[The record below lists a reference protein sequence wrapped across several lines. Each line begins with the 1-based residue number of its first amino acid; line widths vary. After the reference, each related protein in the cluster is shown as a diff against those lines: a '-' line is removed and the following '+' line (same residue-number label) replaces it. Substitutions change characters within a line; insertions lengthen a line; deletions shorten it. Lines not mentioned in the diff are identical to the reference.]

1 MLVNKAGTMVL
12 AFLVLY
18 LTRELHV
25 SVGRAGLVL
34 AMYGAAALVAAP
46 ISGRLCDRF
55 GPIRIMRLSLLA
67 SGVVMLL
74 YPLARTPP
82 GVIAATLLLSVATE
96 SFRPA
101 NMAMIGDLVEP
112 SRRKTGF
119 ALNRLAINLGMSVG
133 PALGGFLATVN
144 FRWLFVVNGVTTLA
158 AGAILVAARFPPHRR
173 DAAARQI
180 EEAAAPFARAPVGGL
195 RDTRLIYF
203 LLAGVLPVAI
213 VLFQHISTMPL
224 FLVRDLKMS
233 PASYGLLFTINTL
246 MIVFLEVPL
255 NIATAHWPH
264 RRTLLWGALLFG
276 LGFGSLAFAW
286 DLASVIAT
294 VVVWTVG
301 EMFFFPAMAAYVTDI
316 APENRRG
323 EYMGLS
329 QMIMGLAFM
338 VGPWAGTAILQ
349 RYGGRAVW
357 LGVLALGLT
366 AAALIG
372 RLSEPAHRES
382 VVAIPQPTTAPSSE
396 A

>member
-1 MLVNKAGTMVL
+1 MVL

-25 SVGRAGLVL
+25 SVGRAGFVL
-34 AMYGAAALVAAP
+34 ALYGAAALVAAP

-67 SGVVMLL
+67 SGFVMLL
-74 YPLARTPP
+74 YPLARTPHA
-82 GVIAATLLLSVATE
+82 VIAATLLLSVATE

-133 PALGGFLATVN
+133 PALGGFLATID
-144 FRWLFVVNGVTTLA
+144 FRWLFVVNGITALA
-158 AGAILVAARFPPHRR
+158 AGVILALARFPPHRR

-180 EEAAAPFARAPVGGL
+180 EEAAAPFTRAPVGGL

-233 PASYGLLFTINTL
+233 PASYGFLFTINTL

-255 NIATAHWPH
+255 NTATAHWPH

-286 DLASVIAT
+286 DLGSVVAT

-301 EMFFFPAMAAYVTDI
+301 EMFFFPGMAAYVTDI

-357 LGVLALGLT
+357 LGVLALGLM

-382 VVAIPQPTTAPSSE
+382 AVAIPQPTTAPSSE